1 MVGAAGRSVGLVNGV
16 VVLSG
21 DGNGDLARLR
31 LVHIVPLILVAPAAA
46 VGAPAMCCLGWEVIP
61 PFAAFCASC
70 SCWSVCGA
78 DRLELCRVRASFL

>member
-1 MVGAAGRSVGLVNGV
+1 VVGAAGRNVGLVYGV

-21 DGNGDLARLR
+21 DGDGDQARLR
-31 LVHIVPLILVAPAAA
+31 LVHIVLLIPVAPAAA

-70 SCWSVCGA
+70 GCWSVCGA
-78 DRLELCRVRASFL
+78 DRLKLCRVCAAFL